1 MKITTLIHQIKAS
14 ISLSPVSHWTS
25 GSASLSWANDA
36 SQNWVAWACTV
47 VRNPSHRHCY
57 HAELYPDRSS
67 LLLNREFLR
76 SWVHSYDEI
85 FSIKIISFA
94 KERKKGL
101 RSTHRY
107 SNGFQ
112 DFDSKA
118 QRFPYLAQLDR
129 FLLVLSWGST
139 GYCKRVRGGRVL
151 KEEWEWEDIN
161 LSGSRRG
168 RASWTHLAAYAN
180 AALRT

>member
-36 SQNWVAWACTV
+36 LQNWVAWACTV

-85 FSIKIISFA
+85 FSTKIISFA
-94 KERKKGL
+94 KKRKKG
-101 RSTHRY
+101 TTIY
-107 SNGFQ
+107 SPILEWLPRFRLKGSALPLSGSVGSVSFGAFLGFY
-112 DFDSKA
+112 
-118 QRFPYLAQLDR
+118 R
-129 FLLVLSWGST
+129 LLQASSWGSCVKRRMRMR
-139 GYCKRVRGGRVL
+139 GY
-151 KEEWEWEDIN
+151 
-161 LSGSRRG
+161 
-168 RASWTHLAAYAN
+168 
-180 AALRT
+180 